1 MGPGSR
7 VAGRRGGWIRR
18 SGGHGEVMHGRASSA
33 AEESGFHEMF
43 MTFISTDTARVNDR
57 GPLV

>member
-1 MGPGSR
+1 M
-7 VAGRRGGWIRR
+7 
-18 SGGHGEVMHGRASSA
+18 VMHGRASSL

-43 MTFISTDTARVNDR
+43 TTFNSTDTARVNNR